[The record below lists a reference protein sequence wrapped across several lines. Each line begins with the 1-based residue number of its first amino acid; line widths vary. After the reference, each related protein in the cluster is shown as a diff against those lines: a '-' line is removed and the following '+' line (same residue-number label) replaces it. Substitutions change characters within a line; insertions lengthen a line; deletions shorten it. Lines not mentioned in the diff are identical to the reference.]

1 MDGDPDGIADEIADA
16 LYVPHP
22 AGFTAARDAA
32 AARAKA
38 SGDAATAKRIA
49 GLRRPTLA
57 AWASNTL
64 VRAKPE
70 EAEQFLQLGQ
80 ALREAH
86 RSLDGEQLRDLSH
99 QQHVVI
105 GALAR
110 EAQRLA
116 EEAGTPVSETVVREV
131 ERILYAALADP
142 DAARAWSSARLA
154 RTPVPAAE
162 FPPVD
167 PSAVRRQGPAG
178 APPRGTA
185 PSGDAVAD
193 TTPEAGTAGDTQ
205 PAPAGGTAPD
215 AAPGASSAP
224 DADAAARVAGERRA
238 AAREAA
244 RVAAAREEELREA
257 DELRQR
263 AVARAAEADAEVTR
277 LEAGAERARAERD
290 LAYAAVTE
298 AETRHREAVRA
309 AREARRAATT
319 AERRLRPR

>member
-1 MDGDPDGIADEIADA
+1 MDGDADGIADEIADA

-22 AGFTAARDAA
+22 AGFTAARGAA

-38 SGDAATAKRIA
+38 AGDVATAKRIA

-64 VRAKPE
+64 VRAQPE
-70 EAEQFLQLGQ
+70 EVEQFLQLGQ

-131 ERILYAALADP
+131 ERILYAVLADP

-154 RTPVPAAE
+154 RPPTPAPA
-162 FPPVD
+162 FPLAD
-167 PSAVRRQGPAG
+167 PSAIRDRRPAAAGP
-178 APPRGTA
+178 
-185 PSGDAVAD
+185 
-193 TTPEAGTAGDTQ
+193 
-205 PAPAGGTAPD
+205 APD
-215 AAPGASSAP
+215 APAPTAPTRDEVPDP
-224 DADAAARVAGERRA
+224 DAE
-238 AAREAA
+238 AAREAG
-244 RVAAAREEELREA
+244 RVASVREEELREA
-257 DELRQR
+257 DEARQR

-277 LEAGAERARAERD
+277 LDADAERARAERD
-290 LAYAAVTE
+290 LAYEAVTQ
-298 AETRHREAVRA
+298 AETRHREAAAA
-309 AREARRAATT
+309 AREARRAVTT
-319 AERRLRPR
+319 AERRPGPR